1 MSDPRVSH
9 LTSRL
14 RDASASP
21 DAPLRVV
28 GGGTWLHG
36 GGPWADATPLPV
48 GDLQGVVEYTPGDL
62 VVTAY
67 AGTTLAEL
75 SAITAEHGQ
84 MLALAPYGAPHATI
98 GAVVATASP
107 SPLAFGDYTVR
118 DLVLGLQVVTG
129 TGDITRTGGRVVKN
143 VAGFDLVRLHT
154 GAYGTLGV
162 ITEVSLRLHARPA
175 VDEYVTC
182 LVSDG
187 GYDAGAVSLDDLLPK
202 LVAQRAPL
210 PMLLV
215 SKPHEAPQL
224 LARVSGNTARAAALR
239 THLQGLG
246 VSTPRE
252 IPAQVVEHT
261 VRHTADDAVVLR
273 ARTYRSDAVPFVRA
287 ARDAFPEA
295 TLCYDPA
302 YGSLRVVLPPRAAQS
317 LERDIATWYRLAAAN
332 GAMHTISVV
341 VDQGRTLTAPFA
353 TPRSPLESGIKA
365 ALDPHDVLNRLAP
378 ISTAHLALADA

>member
-1 MSDPRVSH
+1 MTPLSAAPLADRI
-9 LTSRL
+9 RA
-14 RDASASP
+14 ASA
-21 DAPLRVV
+21 DAPLRIV
-28 GGGTWLHG
+28 GAGTWLHG

-48 GDLQGVVEYTPGDL
+48 GELRGVVEYTPGDL
-62 VVTAY
+62 VVTAH

-84 MLALAPYGAPHATI
+84 MLALTPYGAAHATV
-98 GAVVATASP
+98 GAMVATASP

-118 DLVLGLQVVTG
+118 DLVLGLEVVTG

-175 VDEYVTC
+175 VDEYVAC

-187 GYDAGAVSLDDLLPK
+187 SYDAGAVSLDDLLPK
-202 LVAQRAPL
+202 LISQRAPL

-215 SKPHEAPQL
+215 STPNEAPQL
-224 LARVSGNTARAAALR
+224 LARLSGNTARAAALR
-239 THLQGLG
+239 AQLRGLG
-246 VSTPRE
+246 VASPHE
-252 IPAQVVEHT
+252 ITAEQVERT
-261 VRHTADDAVVLR
+261 VRHTANDAVVLR

-287 ARDAFPEA
+287 ARDAFPQA

-302 YGSLRVVLPPRAAQS
+302 HGSLRVVLPYSAAPS

-341 VDQGRTLTAPFA
+341 VDQGRTLATPMA
-353 TPRSPLESGIKA
+353 TPRSPLEAGIKA
-365 ALDPHDVLNRLAP
+365 ALDPHDVLNRLAS